1 MRPASKPSR
10 GLGRRSGRRP
20 PRALVALGRKR
31 KEKKKKTHT
40 CDPAPALSLPRTLT
54 FMISGAGPEKAISSP
69 KVGGSGARTTS
80 AAAEASSSARRASNS
95 AADTCLPAKKTDSPP
110 GAAGTAGAGAAATAG
125 GASVVEVGVDRR
137 ATARAEG
144 AARRAN
150 MVGRRERGGEGR
162 RERKTQVRDT
172 HLFSPTPLFFLSPET
187 KMLRR
192 QALRAASRW
201 LAASSAPAASA
212 STPSTT
218 AAAAACLGGPLRRDA
233 STASTAAAPPVRSV
247 VAGTPVTDHFYDA
260 IVVGAGG
267 AGLRATVGLCEAGL
281 KTAYVGREREGQGGG
296 GGRGEKTNGGERVR
310 GPTAAVARRE
320 ARAGRA
326 RPRPGRPARSCS
338 SSCSPSSGPRT
349 RGSGGRAE
357 PRRSPRKGGGGPAPV
372 AGGGMERAAP
382 PSLFFWWKREPGCP
396 FGPPAW
402 GPPAAPRT
410 ERAEWRAIQA

>member
-1 MRPASKPSR
+1 M
-10 GLGRRSGRRP
+10 
-20 PRALVALGRKR
+20 V
-31 KEKKKKTHT
+31 
-40 CDPAPALSLPRTLT
+40 
-54 FMISGAGPEKAISSP
+54 SGAGPEKAISSP

-110 GAAGTAGAGAAATAG
+110 GAAGAAGAGAAATAG

-162 RERKTQVRDT
+162 RARKTRVRDT
-172 HLFSPTPLFFLSPET
+172 SLFSPRPLFFLSPET

-201 LAASSAPAASA
+201 LTASSAPAASA

-218 AAAAACLGGPLRRDA
+218 AAAAAAATACLGGPLRRDA

-296 GGRGEKTNGGERVR
+296 RGSRRENQWGREGARPHRRRGAQGSTGGAGAPTT
-310 GPTAAVARRE
+310 GPT
-320 ARAGRA
+320 
-326 RPRPGRPARSCS
+326 C
-338 SSCSPSSGPRT
+338 
-349 RGSGGRAE
+349 
-357 PRRSPRKGGGGPAPV
+357 PV
-372 AGGGMERAAP
+372 
-382 PSLFFWWKREPGCP
+382 LLV
-396 FGPPAW
+396 
-402 GPPAAPRT
+402 
-410 ERAEWRAIQA
+410 IV